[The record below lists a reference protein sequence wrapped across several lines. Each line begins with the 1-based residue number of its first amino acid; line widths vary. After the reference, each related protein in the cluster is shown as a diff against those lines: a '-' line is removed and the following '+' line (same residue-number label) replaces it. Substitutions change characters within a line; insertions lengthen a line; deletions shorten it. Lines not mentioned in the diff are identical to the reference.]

1 MSIYHNEDK
10 LSENRK
16 WSIELT
22 EFLLN
27 EIKEVNE
34 RITIEANEKL
44 IKDKEN
50 VEKWKKIFKY

>member
-16 WSIELT
+16 WSIE
-22 EFLLN
+22 FLQN
-27 EIKEVNE
+27 EMNEVNK
-34 RITIEANEKL
+34 RITNEANEKL